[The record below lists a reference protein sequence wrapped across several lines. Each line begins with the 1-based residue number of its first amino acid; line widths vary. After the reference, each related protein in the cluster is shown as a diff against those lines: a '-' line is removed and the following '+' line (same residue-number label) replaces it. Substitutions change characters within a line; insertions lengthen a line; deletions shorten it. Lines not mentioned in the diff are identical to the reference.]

1 MDHEVIRRYSGAGD
15 DARVQFLEQGEAG
28 FFRPAGDERELKQ
41 DEVVGGLQ
49 PEKRRRVQKTLAW
62 KHMDDLKQV
71 IQRNCQDA
79 DQCILDRG
87 GHLAEAML
95 VVSLF
100 EDMNCCERHVSL
112 LVRVSVR
119 EQHGTDHCGSLWLMT
134 IIHTTS
140 FDSHEF
146 ALVA

>member
-1 MDHEVIRRYSGAGD
+1 M
-15 DARVQFLEQGEAG
+15 
-28 FFRPAGDERELKQ
+28 
-41 DEVVGGLQ
+41 
-49 PEKRRRVQKTLAW
+49 
-62 KHMDDLKQV
+62 
-71 IQRNCQDA
+71 
-79 DQCILDRG
+79 LDRG

-146 ALVA
+146 DLVAHFFGRAVINAQGYLAYRDSNHRSGQVFVAPSHLPRRKLNDKTESK